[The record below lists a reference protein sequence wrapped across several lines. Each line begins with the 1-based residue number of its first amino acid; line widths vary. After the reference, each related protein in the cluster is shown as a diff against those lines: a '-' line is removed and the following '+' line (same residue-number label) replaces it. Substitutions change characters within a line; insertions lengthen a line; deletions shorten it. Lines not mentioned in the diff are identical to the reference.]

1 MFEYISAP
9 EGAKKWSISERRV
22 QKLCEDGRIPG
33 VAKFSRMWL
42 IPKDAVKPTDGR
54 IKGRREGDSK

>member
-9 EGAKKWSISERRV
+9 EAAKKWGISERRV
-22 QKLCEDGRIPG
+22 QKLCEDGRISG

-42 IPKDAVKPTDGR
+42 IPKDASKPAALR
-54 IKGRREGDSK
+54 F

>member
-1 MFEYISAP
+1 MSEYISAP
-9 EGAKKWSISERRV
+9 EAAKKWSISERRV